1 MLNKRNKVISTAMPR
16 RTETQD
22 LTCCL
27 NNNPVLDRD
36 NVYFSDQGWAYR
48 HYKTEAKENTS
59 GNYWDE
65 ILVAGAA
72 LDAAGDID
80 STADAFGTP
89 GSKTFLTGDGT
100 QAPIIPSGGIDAYI
114 ALATGTAFPADGT
127 GIAVIFSAG
136 SEAGS
141 AATGTVDTDASG
153 DVTAINFTDSG
164 SGYQPGD
171 GVTISEDGGAGAATF
186 TVSEIGA

>member
-1 MLNKRNKVISTAMPR
+1 MPR
-16 RTETQD
+16 RSDTSD

-27 NNNPVLDRD
+27 NNNPVLDID

-48 HYKTEAKENTS
+48 HYKTEAKANTA

-72 LDAAGDID
+72 LDANGDID

-89 GSKTFLTGDGT
+89 GSKTFLTGDGE

-114 ALATGTAFPADGT
+114 ALDTDTAFPADGS

-136 SEAGS
+136 SEGGS
-141 AATGTVDTDASG
+141 AATGTVDTDTSG
-153 DVTAINFTDSG
+153 DVTVITFTDAG

-171 GVTISEDGGAGAATF
+171 SVTISEDGGAGAATF
-186 TVSEIGA
+186 IVSEIGA

>member
-1 MLNKRNKVISTAMPR
+1 MPR
-16 RTETQD
+16 RSDTSD

-48 HYKTEAKENTS
+48 HYKTEAKENTQ

-65 ILVAGAA
+65 ILVAGEA
-72 LDAAGDID
+72 LEDDGTPDA
-80 STADAFGTP
+80 TADAFGTP

-114 ALATGTAFPADGT
+114 ALATSTAFPADGS

-136 SEAGS
+136 SEGGS

-153 DVTAINFTDSG
+153 DVTAVTFTDSG

-171 GVTISEDGGAGAATF
+171 AVTISEDGGAGAASF